1 MSANTQLTNSQDVTG
16 HVGHH
21 VSQYVD
27 WGSVNI
33 SINRPPTFSQYFDDT
48 WLTLLL
54 ELHFLHVSSNFC
66 RFHWQ
71 GIDLSNVKK
80 LSAQFFLQTF
90 LCMSC
95 MLHKKICILAW
106 LRRHRV
112 REDMNSDLWSDF
124 LSGWLCWTFSDLLSV
139 LTFQFWNYVVG
150 WSIAT
155 NIPPTVNRY
164 SANIWHLPYHRY
176 FNLVST
182 DTWSCRPTLNSV
194 SVYMSINISADKWV
208 DMTTKY

>member
-27 WGSVNI
+27 WRSVNI

-80 LSAQFFLQTF
+80 LSAQFF
-90 LCMSC
+90 S
-95 MLHKKICILAW
+95 
-106 LRRHRV
+106 
-112 REDMNSDLWSDF
+112 S
-124 LSGWLCWTFSDLLSV
+124 
-139 LTFQFWNYVVG
+139 
-150 WSIAT
+150 
-155 NIPPTVNRY
+155 NIPPHVMQ
-164 SANIWHLPYHRY
+164 AAQE
-176 FNLVST
+176 NLHSYLIAEAQSSRGYELWFVV
-182 DTWSCRPTLNSV
+182 RLL
-194 SVYMSINISADKWV
+194 KWV
-208 DMTTKY
+208 ALLNILWPTVRSYILVLKLCCMICGICWWNIGCNYCNQYSTNSWPIFC

>member
-1 MSANTQLTNSQDVTG
+1 MKFGRAPLGQVSVDTIGGYTWSVDMSANTQLTNSQDVTG
-16 HVGHH
+16 HVGQH

-27 WGSVNI
+27 WGSVDI

-90 LCMSC
+90 LRTSC
-95 MLHKKICILAW
+95 MLHKKICTLTW

-139 LTFQFWNYVVG
+139 LTF
-150 WSIAT
+150 
-155 NIPPTVNRY
+155 
-164 SANIWHLPYHRY
+164 
-176 FNLVST
+176 
-182 DTWSCRPTLNSV
+182 
-194 SVYMSINISADKWV
+194 
-208 DMTTKY
+208 

>member
-1 MSANTQLTNSQDVTG
+1 MKFEHPLAKYRSTLSVDILGRSTCRPTLSWPTVKMSLDMLVNMLANMSTEGQ
-16 HVGHH
+16 
-21 VSQYVD
+21 
-27 WGSVNI
+27 W
-33 SINRPPTFSQYFDDT
+33 TFSQYFDDT

-90 LCMSC
+90 LRTSC
-95 MLHKKICILAW
+95 MLHKKICTLTW

-139 LTFQFWNYVVG
+139 LTF
-150 WSIAT
+150 
-155 NIPPTVNRY
+155 
-164 SANIWHLPYHRY
+164 
-176 FNLVST
+176 
-182 DTWSCRPTLNSV
+182 
-194 SVYMSINISADKWV
+194 
-208 DMTTKY
+208 